1 MGGVLF
7 DDPPG
12 LQARPVC
19 RLSFEEGEAVKDSNS
34 AFLKG
39 VFVKKTLYI
48 LIGLVLFSAWVFSIG
63 AVVSP

>member
-1 MGGVLF
+1 
-7 DDPPG
+7 
-12 LQARPVC
+12 
-19 RLSFEEGEAVKDSNS
+19 LSFEEGEAVKDSNS